1 MSWLYN
7 TQRYTITR
15 VSWTTDLRDIS
26 WLDNKHRYTITRVS
40 WITDKSNNDARYKLV
55 G

>member
-1 MSWLYN
+1 MYN

-15 VSWTTDLRDIS
+15 VSWTTDLQDIS